1 MKNKKVYSLISFIL
15 LIMLWWFISAIV
27 KKDFIPNPYESL
39 IGFFE
44 IFETEN
50 LVQNFLISLYRIFV
64 SFLIS
69 LLIALPLGVA
79 MGRIR
84 WMDSFFSPIVNML
97 YPIPKIVF
105 LPIFVVFLGLGNAP
119 KILIISLI
127 VFFQILVIIRDG
139 VKKIPESY
147 FISFRTMSQSNV
159 GLIFHVIL
167 PAIVP
172 DIITSLRVSVG
183 SAIAVLFFAETFA
196 AQDGLGYVILDTMEA
211 RNYNQMYGGIIAMSI
226 LGISIYELLSMVER
240 KITGKNKSS

>member
-1 MKNKKVYSLISFIL
+1 MKNKKVYSLISFVL
-15 LIMLWWFISAIV
+15 LIGIWWLLSVLIQ
-27 KKDFIPNPYESL
+27 KDFVPTPYESVL
-39 IGFFE
+39 GFIK

-50 LVQNFLISLYRIFV
+50 LVENFMISLYRILV

-69 LLIALPLGVA
+69 LVIALPLGIA
-79 MGRIR
+79 MGRIK
-84 WMDSFFSPIVNML
+84 WVDQFFSPIVNML

-147 FISFRTMSQSNV
+147 ILSFRTMSTSRV
-159 GLIFHVIL
+159 ELIKHVII
-167 PAIVP
+167 PAIIP
-172 DIITSLRVSVG
+172 DIITSLRISVG

-211 RNYNQMYGGIIAMSI
+211 RNYTQMYGGIIAMSI
-226 LGISIYELLSMVER
+226 LGIGIYRILSALENR
-240 KITGKNKSS
+240 FCKKA

>member
-1 MKNKKVYSLISFIL
+1 MKNKKIYSAAAFVVLVAIWWIIS
-15 LIMLWWFISAIV
+15 ISV
-27 KKDFIPNPYESL
+27 KKDFIPTPYESVL
-39 IGFFE
+39 GFFE

-50 LVQNFLISLYRIFV
+50 LATNFLISLYRLSV
-64 SFLIS
+64 SFAVS
-69 LLIALPLGVA
+69 LLIALPLGIA
-79 MGRIR
+79 MGRIKSV
-84 WMDSFFSPIVNML
+84 DSFFSPAVNIL

-147 FISFRTMSQSNV
+147 FLSFKTMSESKIGAV
-159 GLIFHVIL
+159 VHVIL
-167 PAIVP
+167 PAIIP
-172 DIITSLRVSVG
+172 DIITSLRISVG

-211 RNYNQMYGGIIAMSI
+211 RNYTQMYGGIIAMSI
-226 LGISIYELLSMVER
+226 LGIGIYEILSAFEKR
-240 KITGKNKSS
+240 FSRRSI

>member
-1 MKNKKVYSLISFIL
+1 MTRKKIYSLISFL
-15 LIMLWWFISAIV
+15 FLIAVWWGVSIV
-27 KKDFIPNPYESL
+27 IRKEFIPTPYESIL
-39 IGFFE
+39 GFIK
-44 IFETEN
+44 IFKTEN
-50 LVQNFLISLYRIFV
+50 LVQNFLISLYRIAV
-64 SFLIS
+64 SFAIS
-69 LLIALPLGVA
+69 LLIALPLGIA
-79 MGRIR
+79 MGRLR
-84 WMDSFFSPIVNML
+84 WMDSLFSSMVNIL

-147 FISFRTMSQSNV
+147 FFSFKTMSESRIE
-159 GLIFHVIL
+159 LIIHVII
-167 PAIVP
+167 PGIFP

-211 RNYNQMYGGIIAMSI
+211 RNYSEMYGGIIAMSI
-226 LGISIYELLSMVER
+226 LGISIYEVLSLIER
-240 KITGKNKSS
+240 KILKKI